1 MIKKNEKKKE
11 KAKVKE
17 KKIIVIKKGIFTIVV
32 GE

>member
-1 MIKKNEKKKE
+1 MTKKNENKKE

-17 KKIIVIKKGIFTIVV
+17 KKIVIKKGIFTIVV